1 MNTTT
6 ENTLEKKSSLR
17 KNINKF
23 AIYGVFAVVCVVL
36 AIMEPT
42 FVTSANIINVLRQL
56 SITGYIAV
64 GMLMVIITGGID
76 LSAGMIVALCGAI
89 GASFAHPGQPAVLGI
104 LLGLG
109 VGALCGAASGALIA
123 FLKLP
128 PFIATLGVK
137 LIVQGAALIFT
148 NGHPVTDLNEDFLFL
163 GGGSFLEIPIP
174 VWILIICL
182 LVGLFLLNFTK
193 FGRHVYAIGGNELSA
208 QLSGVNVKI
217 TKMMVY
223 VLAGV
228 FAALSG
234 LVLAARTSAGAPT
247 AGLNYEMDA
256 ITICVIGGCSLSGGS
271 GSIVGTIA
279 GMLLI
284 GVITNGMNLM
294 NVSSY
299 WQLVVKGVIIILAV
313 IFDIYSKKRK

>member
-1 MNTTT
+1 MNK
-6 ENTLEKKSSLR
+6 ENAIKDKSSVM
-17 KNINKF
+17 KNVSKY
-23 AIYGVFAVVCVVL
+23 AIYGVFVIVCVVL
-36 AIMEPT
+36 AIAEPSFISGT
-42 FVTSANIINVLRQL
+42 NILNVLRQI

-76 LSAGMIVALCGAI
+76 LSAGMIVGLCAAVGAD
-89 GASFAHPGQPAVLGI
+89 FAHPGMPAALGVLVGLGI
-104 LLGLG
+104 GALFGLG
-109 VGALCGAASGALIA
+109 SGLLIS

-137 LIVQGAALIFT
+137 LIVNGAALIYT
-148 NGHPVTDLNEDFLFL
+148 NGHPTTDLNEDFLNI
-163 GGGSFLEIPIP
+163 GGGSLLGIPIP
-174 VWILIICL
+174 VWILIACL
-182 LVGLFLLNFTK
+182 LIGLFLLNFTK
-193 FGRHVYAIGGNELSA
+193 FGRYVYAIGGNELSA

-228 FAALSG
+228 FAGLSG
-234 LVLAARTSAGAPT
+234 VVLSSRVSAGSPT

-271 GSIVGTIA
+271 GSIGGTIA

-299 WQLVVKGVIIILAV
+299 WQLVVKGIIIILAV
-313 IFDIYSKKRK
+313 ILDVYSKKRK